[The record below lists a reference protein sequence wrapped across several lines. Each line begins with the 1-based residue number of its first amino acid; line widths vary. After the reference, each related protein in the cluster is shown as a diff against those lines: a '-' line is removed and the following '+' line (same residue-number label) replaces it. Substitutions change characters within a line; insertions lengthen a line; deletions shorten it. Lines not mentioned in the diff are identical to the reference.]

1 MTWTENLSPFLAD
14 FGVDATLGG
23 SAVRALLD
31 TESLVEL
38 DGLLTQRPE
47 ALLRTADAM
56 NTSPGDAFVADL
68 VTYSVRQVMRE
79 PPDGVL
85 TRLVLAR

>member
-1 MTWTENLSPFLAD
+1 MPWVEDLSPFLAE
-14 FGVDATLGG
+14 FGVDATLAG

-31 TESLVEL
+31 TESMVEL

-47 ALLRTADAM
+47 ALLKTSDA
-56 NTSPGDAFVADL
+56 SGAAPGQAFVAAA
-68 VTYSVRQVMRE
+68 VTYSVRQVLRE
-79 PPDGVL
+79 PPDGAF

>member
-1 MTWTENLSPFLAD
+1 
-14 FGVDATLGG
+14 
-23 SAVRALLD
+23 
-31 TESLVEL
+31 VEL
-38 DGLLTQRPE
+38 DGLMTQRPE